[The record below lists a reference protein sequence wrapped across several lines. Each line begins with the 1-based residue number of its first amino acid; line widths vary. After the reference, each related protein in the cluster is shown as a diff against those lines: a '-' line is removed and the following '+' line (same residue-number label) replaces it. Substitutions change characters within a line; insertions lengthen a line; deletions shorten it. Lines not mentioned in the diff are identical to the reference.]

1 MYDEEE
7 KGDDEDELEDIIEE
21 AHEDESED
29 SDGAGINRV
38 GGKKKKNKQDLQRQ
52 NQKEE
57 LKSLKTQML
66 TMQDQLNRKANK
78 IDEIKSTL
86 KQSSAIMMKQGGG
99 SADEQDIS
107 ALNVAQQKSFIGGVP
122 TDNILDVLDEDEEV
136 LENKLKDI
144 NEAEEPDKDILNL
157 NSDESDG
164 GNGLD
169 FGTDEEEDE
178 DDGMDNGIKDQTDP
192 QILKLQDRIKFFRH
206 RCVASLGNNLYEKA
220 YNFLKESNADG
231 ATAEENRQGLI
242 QILGEDWIGFWAILD
257 QIMFYEGMVDELST
271 IGGTEADSNNS
282 RSQDDVSFSDEDQH
296 IAKRKNLDPNKGH
309 FGNNLND
316 DSDDEED
323 KRIFELDN
331 DGEQVGGSGSEKGE
345 AM

>member
-1 MYDEEE
+1 M
-7 KGDDEDELEDIIEE
+7 
-21 AHEDESED
+21 
-29 SDGAGINRV
+29 
-38 GGKKKKNKQDLQRQ
+38 
-52 NQKEE
+52 
-57 LKSLKTQML
+57 
-66 TMQDQLNRKANK
+66 
-78 IDEIKSTL
+78 
-86 KQSSAIMMKQGGG
+86 
-99 SADEQDIS
+99 
-107 ALNVAQQKSFIGGVP
+107 
-122 TDNILDVLDEDEEV
+122 
-136 LENKLKDI
+136 
-144 NEAEEPDKDILNL
+144 
-157 NSDESDG
+157 
-164 GNGLD
+164 
-169 FGTDEEEDE
+169 
-178 DDGMDNGIKDQTDP
+178 
-192 QILKLQDRIKFFRH
+192 
-206 RCVASLGNNLYEKA
+206 GNNLYEKA

-345 AM
+345 AMWNKRKRQ